1 MAVTREFEIIYGA
14 YTVPNL
20 DGQYKFEEDRE
31 RGVLTFS
38 FVIQSDTEAGFITAC
53 QAAEAAFKKPYQ
65 DLTVTMSAGNA
76 LLTAKQSDG
85 TALDPMPELSKE
97 EHKANT
103 GRSRRYIAR
112 VEYGLPATT
121 GAEPSTGLRES
132 TVDVAYTVER
142 RRRVTFSGTYT
153 ANGATGARATYEAG
167 IDSYANGI
175 LTGLGIAAANR
186 EIIDEPSVRTDTN
199 DKICDFQRVY
209 AELIFSQGGS
219 STNDTSLVGQRLSI
233 SRRQEGPG
241 DTITSERLATLD
253 VSYETG
259 VDKDVSTD
267 LRGKYASIRDWILT
281 QVTTTLNGGSFA
293 VVMEEPIYDYDVN
306 RISARWTVLGQP
318 TGETVLENRI
328 TTDDDDQVG
337 VEFLPI
343 WGGRNTDAYT
353 WSGPRVIIRSVTH
366 TQKRVGTFNE
376 GDAQKFMG
384 GEAGKARGRQPYDA
398 ARGGIWKIIAR
409 RPSATPLRLGIGQDT
424 MDITELLT
432 TRMRY
437 VTSASATSGGGDG
450 PVITPGG

>member
-65 DLTVTMSAGNA
+65 DLTVTMSGNA

-306 RISARWTVLGQP
+306 RI
-318 TGETVLENRI
+318 

-384 GEAGKARGRQPYDA
+384 GEAGKARGRQPYDV

-424 MDITELLT
+424 MDITELGLT

-437 VTSASATSGGGDG
+437 VTTPSPTDPGPGD
-450 PVITPGG
+450 PVITP